1 MSHWFVYI
9 IRADDDSL
17 YTGITTNPVRRW
29 REHSNGK
36 AGAKFFRGRAPKQFA
51 LLELAENRSLAS
63 QREAALKKLSRTNKL
78 ALIASQNQ
86 ASQKLLAQQA
96 ESQQIPFFNVSLGE
110 TP

>member
-29 REHSNGK
+29 REHSSGK
-36 AGAKFFRGRAPKQFA
+36 TGAKFFRGRAPKQLA

-63 QREAALKKLSRTNKL
+63 KREAALKKLSRAHKL
-78 ALIASQNQ
+78 ALIANQNQ
-86 ASQKLLAQQA
+86 SSQTLLAKQA
-96 ESQQIPFFNVSLGE
+96 ESQQIPFFSLDSGQ
-110 TP
+110 TL